1 MVETPYAI
9 NYFYMKYVY
18 FIIIIFILCAC
29 SISKASHTSV
39 FSKLN
44 KNVQDTLISVSQKVL
59 EEDYSPQSMIDFSGH
74 CKLIEKHFGPWIVEI
89 QIKDTINKTNITLPS
104 NAPAPYIVYNNL
116 VYYPHEYNLFVMGFE
131 SNTKFNVLKMK

>member
-18 FIIIIFILCAC
+18 FIIIIFILGAC
-29 SISKASHTSV
+29 SISIASHTIV

>member
-1 MVETPYAI
+1 
-9 NYFYMKYVY
+9 MKYIY
-18 FIIIIFILCAC
+18 IIILIFILDAC
-29 SISKASHTSV
+29 SFSKDSHTIV

-44 KNVQDTLISVSQKVL
+44 INVKDTLISVSQKVL
-59 EEDYSPQSMIDFSGH
+59 EEDYSPQSMIDFSGN
-74 CKLIEKHFGPWIVEI
+74 CKLIEKHIGPWVVEI

-104 NAPAPYIVYNNL
+104 NAPAPYIVYNNF